1 MASVSFV
8 IDAKGGA
15 AMAVEEVRLSLR
27 RQLEDA
33 FGVEEASILMDR
45 PPGGWNDLVT
55 NQTLDLKIDALR
67 SDLRSEMAALRS
79 ELRGEMA
86 ELRGGMVELGGEL
99 RGEMV
104 ELRGEVRG
112 EIAEMS
118 ASVDRRLRA
127 QTWITTTTMLT
138 AVGLVAALSRF

>member
-1 MASVSFV
+1 MF
-8 IDAKGGA
+8 GA
-15 AMAVEEVRLSLR
+15 
-27 RQLEDA
+27 
-33 FGVEEASILMDR
+33 EEASILMDR

-67 SDLRSEMAALRS
+67 SDLRSEMA

-86 ELRGGMVELGGEL
+86 ELRGELRGEMGEL
-99 RGEMV
+99 RGEMG
-104 ELRGEVRG
+104 ELRGG
-112 EIAEMS
+112 MAALS

-138 AVGLVAALSRF
+138 AVGLAAALTRL

>member
-1 MASVSFV
+1 MTVDEAR
-8 IDAKGGA
+8 
-15 AMAVEEVRLSLR
+15 VRLR
-27 RQLEDA
+27 RQLEDM

-67 SDLRSEMAALRS
+67 GD
-79 ELRGEMA
+79 LRGEMA
-86 ELRGGMVELGGEL
+86 ELRGDL
-99 RGEMV
+99 RGEMA
-104 ELRGEVRG
+104 ELRSDLRGEM
-112 EIAEMS
+112 AALS

-138 AVGLVAALSRF
+138 AVGLAAALSRL